1 MLQILIL
8 TSRHYVALALVWIF
22 SSLTDVISLPVS
34 PNGRIRLLPLRL
46 DRHHATHFGVSK
58 DTIAIMIS
66 NGWQIVAVRFLSGLG
81 WLDITQL

>member
-34 PNGRIRLLPLRL
+34 PYGRIRLLSLRL
-46 DRHHATHFGVSK
+46 DRHHAAHLSVSK
-58 DTIAIMIS
+58 DAIAIMIC